1 MPLRAERVLRRSNF
15 PKVGRC
21 CSIPRG
27 IRFVSACS
35 SIFLKIRSLVCFK
48 QHLYKGA
55 FFLLQLDYYLNYDVY
70 LHTKKVLLQHLIVE
84 EREILSIGM
93 SWHEH
98 VEQVYANPDEYFA
111 RLLRWLSKT
120 LNTTYVS

>member
-1 MPLRAERVLRRSNF
+1 M
-15 PKVGRC
+15 
-21 CSIPRG
+21 
-27 IRFVSACS
+27 
-35 SIFLKIRSLVCFK
+35 
-48 QHLYKGA
+48 

-70 LHTKKVLLQHLIVE
+70 LHTKKELLQHLSGE

-98 VEQVYANPDEYFA
+98 VEQVRANPDEYFA